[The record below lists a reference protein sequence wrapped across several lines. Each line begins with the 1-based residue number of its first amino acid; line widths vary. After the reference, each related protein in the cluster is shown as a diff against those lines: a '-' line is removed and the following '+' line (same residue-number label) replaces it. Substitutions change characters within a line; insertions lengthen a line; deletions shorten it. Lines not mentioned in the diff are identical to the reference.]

1 MLEAPPLSHF
11 SDWTKK
17 TKNDKIIFRMQNKK
31 KSSQFD
37 FDLDFN
43 ILIEDSY
50 PFAFHKI
57 IIIGSVKIG

>member
-11 SDWTKK
+11 SDRTKK
-17 TKNDKIIFRMQNKK
+17 KNFLGCKPK

-43 ILIEDSY
+43 ILIEDTY
-50 PFAFHKI
+50 PFAFRKM

>member
-1 MLEAPPLSHF
+1 MLEATPLSHF
-11 SDWTKK
+11 SDRTK
-17 TKNDKIIFRMQNKK
+17 KNDKIIFRMQNKK